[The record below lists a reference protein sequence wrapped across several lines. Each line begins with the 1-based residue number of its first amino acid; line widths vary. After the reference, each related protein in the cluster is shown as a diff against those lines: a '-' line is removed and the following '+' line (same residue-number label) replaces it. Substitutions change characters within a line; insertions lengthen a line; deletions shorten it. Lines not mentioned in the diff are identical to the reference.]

1 MALQFWSIAAG
12 RSEFGQTRQASSSAA
27 GALLYSQP
35 VFVAV
40 LAYIF
45 LDERLY
51 LYHVVGASCILVGV
65 LLVMLLKR
73 QPVGSAAVRS
83 KAEG

>member
-1 MALQFWSIAAG
+1 VTAPKLGLYWCG
-12 RSEFGQTRQASSSAA
+12 VKYRGVVLRST
-27 GALLYSQP
+27 LYSQP

-45 LDERLY
+45 LGERLY
-51 LYHVVGASCILVGV
+51 LYHVVGAGFIFVGV

-83 KAEG
+83 KAES